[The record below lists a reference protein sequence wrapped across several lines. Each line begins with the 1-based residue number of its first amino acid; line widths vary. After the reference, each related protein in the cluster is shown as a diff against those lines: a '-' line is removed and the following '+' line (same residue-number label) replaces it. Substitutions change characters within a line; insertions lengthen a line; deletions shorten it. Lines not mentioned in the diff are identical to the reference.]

1 MTKQGKT
8 NMGINIELI
17 KEKVRQYHAGE
28 ASGHDWGHISRVH
41 ANAVKIAAAY
51 PEADKYVVEC
61 AALMHDVADHK
72 IVSQENMPQTL
83 AMMETWLRE
92 AGGSD
97 TFVHTVMLIC
107 GNISFSKR
115 DTNATLP
122 IEGLI
127 VQDADRLDAIGAVGI
142 ARAFAFGGA
151 HGRAIYSPG
160 SKDDTV
166 SHFHEKLLKLKDMMN
181 TDAGRDMACRRHAFM
196 ERFLEEF
203 MHECGGRKY

>member
-1 MTKQGKT
+1 MIKQGNT

-17 KEKVRQYHAGE
+17 KEKVRQYHADE

-41 ANAVKIAAAY
+41 ANAVKIAAAH

-61 AALMHDVADHK
+61 SALMHDVADHK
-72 IVSQENMPQTL
+72 IVS
-83 AMMETWLRE
+83 
-92 AGGSD
+92 
-97 TFVHTVMLIC
+97 
-107 GNISFSKR
+107 
-115 DTNATLP
+115 
-122 IEGLI
+122 
-127 VQDADRLDAIGAVGI
+127 LDAIGAVGI

-151 HGRAIYSPG
+151 HGRAIYSPVG
-160 SKDDTV
+160 KDDTV

-203 MHECGGRKY
+203 MHECGGRKH